1 MFIQMKLRIC
11 TSSNLVSINM
21 INMYLIFL
29 KEILMK
35 ILMKTKRILKY
46 IEFFLNSYNS

>member
-1 MFIQMKLRIC
+1 MFIQMRLRIC

-21 INMYLIFL
+21 INMYLVIL
-29 KEILMK
+29 KEILIK
-35 ILMKTKRILKY
+35 IKKILKY